1 MTLRVFDEAEIK
13 QAVTLPQSIEAMES
27 AFAIY
32 SRKEATVPP
41 VMHLDIPER
50 HGEIHMKCGH
60 IHHSPYFVLK
70 VAAGF
75 YDNKL
80 RGLPVSSGM
89 MLLFDAQTGYPIA
102 ALVDGCYLTELRT
115 AAAGAVAAKFL
126 ALQHI
131 DQVAIIGAGSQGRFQ
146 VQALACVRNFL
157 RVRVYDHHRENTD
170 RYIAE
175 MKHKVAAELIPANTV
190 EDAVRGSQIV
200 ITATTSRKPLVQAI
214 WVQQGAH
221 ITAMGSDDPT
231 KQELD
236 VEVLKRADVVV
247 ADSLSQCLRLGEI
260 HHAVGAGALR
270 EQDVNGELGD
280 VISGKIAGRT
290 NDLEI
295 TVCDLTGVGVQDAA
309 IAALAYKTLIA
320 Q

>member
-1 MTLRVFDEAEIK
+1 MTLRVFDETEIK
-13 QAVTLPQSIEAMES
+13 QAVTLPQAIEAMTS

-32 SRKEATVPP
+32 SQKQATVPP

-50 HGEIHMKCGH
+50 HGEIHMKCGY
-60 IHHSPYFVLK
+60 IHYSPYFVLK

-80 RGLPVSSGM
+80 SGLPVSSGM
-89 MLLFDAQTGYPIA
+89 MLLFDAQTGYPVA

-126 ALQHI
+126 APQKV
-131 DQVAIIGAGSQGRFQ
+131 DQVAVIGAGSQGRFQ
-146 VQALACVRNFL
+146 LQALACVRTFP
-157 RVRVYDHHRENTD
+157 RVRVYDHRRENID
-170 RYIAE
+170 RYISE
-175 MKHKVAAELIPANTV
+175 MKGKVDTEFTPANTV
-190 EDAVRGSQIV
+190 EDAVRGSQVV
-200 ITATTSRKPLVQAI
+200 ITATTSRKPLVRADWI
-214 WVQQGAH
+214 EQGVH

-236 VEVLKRADVVV
+236 VDVLKRADVVV
-247 ADSLSQCLRLGEI
+247 ADSVSQCLRLGEI
-260 HHAVGAGALR
+260 HHAVEAGALR

-280 VISGKIAGRT
+280 VILGKIAGRT
-290 NDLEI
+290 SNSEI

-309 IAALAYKTLIA
+309 IAALAYGTLIA